1 MPILTQNRTGQRDTG
16 FHAPAMRVTS
26 HKHASVPVVVNVAHF
41 AGSLGV
47 DEFDLT
53 FRPMEYASFATQI
66 EWISRAYQDAL
77 EAVELDAQTALFR
90 RYFCS
95 DLKNQTPA
103 RHGWPLSVSRTL
115 REPCAESWICQ
126 APEAP
131 ARVALWAHHLRDSR
145 GPLARILNA
154 TSLRLDRGA
163 LSHYWSTG
171 ASCVES
177 DTPFDQTT
185 GILSEYEQFLRAQG
199 MSLDRNLI
207 RTWFFVKNVD
217 VNYQGLVGARR
228 EFFALHGLTQD
239 THFVASTGIEGAMA
253 DSRALIAMDAY
264 AIRGVQEEQIEYL
277 KAPGHLGP
285 TSLYGVTFER
295 ATSVA
300 YQDRKHIFISGT
312 ASIDPEGRV
321 LHPGDAERQLDRAV
335 ENVRALLE
343 QAGAALADLGIL
355 IAYARDPADLAM
367 VTRRLSAQCGSVPL
381 AVLHAPVCR
390 PGWLVEIEGRA
401 CIAGDNP
408 ELPSF

>member
-1 MPILTQNRTGQRDTG
+1 MPILTQDRAGQKDAGLPTS
-16 FHAPAMRVTS
+16 AMRVTI
-26 HKHASVPVVVNVAHF
+26 HEHASVPVVVNVAHF
-41 AGSLGV
+41 TGSLGV
-47 DEFDLT
+47 DEFDLVL
-53 FRPMEYASFATQI
+53 RPMEYAGFATQI
-66 EWISRAYQDAL
+66 EWISRAYGDAI
-77 EAVELDAQTALFR
+77 EALGLDAQTALFR

-103 RHGWPLSVSRTL
+103 RHGWPLSVSSTL

-126 APEAP
+126 APEPP
-131 ARVALWAHHLRDSR
+131 ARVVLWAHHLRDSK

-154 TSLRLDRGA
+154 SSLRLIRGE
-163 LSHYWSTG
+163 LSHCWSAG
-171 ASCVES
+171 SSCVES

-185 GILSEYEQFLRAQG
+185 GILSEYEQFLRTQG

-207 RTWFFVKNVD
+207 RTWFFVQNVD
-217 VNYQGLVGARR
+217 VNYQGLVAARR
-228 EFFALHGLTQD
+228 EFFAQHGLTTD
-239 THFVASTGIEGAMA
+239 THFVASTGIEGALA
-253 DSRALIAMDAY
+253 DSRALIGMDAY
-264 AIRGVQEEQIEYL
+264 AIGGVREEQIEYL
-277 KAPGHLGP
+277 KAPDHLGP
-285 TSLYGVTFER
+285 TYVYGVTFER

-300 YQDRKHIFISGT
+300 YKDRKHIFISGT

-321 LHPGDAERQLDRAV
+321 LHPGDAGRQLDRAL

-355 IAYARDPADLAM
+355 VAYVRDPADLAM
-367 VTRRLSAQCGSVPL
+367 VTRRLKTKCGSVPL

-401 CIAGDNP
+401 CIAEDNP

>member
-1 MPILTQNRTGQRDTG
+1 MPILTRHRSSQRDTG
-16 FHAPAMRVTS
+16 LHTPALRVTS
-26 HKHASVPVVVNVAHF
+26 HEHTSVPVVVNVAHV
-41 AGSLGV
+41 AGGPGI
-47 DEFDLT
+47 DEFDLML
-53 FRPMEYASFATQI
+53 RPTEYASFATQI
-66 EWISRAYQDAL
+66 EWISRAYQDAI
-77 EAVELDAQTALFR
+77 EALGLDPQTALFR

-103 RHGWPLSVSRTL
+103 RHGWPLAVSRAL

-131 ARVALWAHHLRDSR
+131 ARVAVWAHHLRDR
-145 GPLARILNA
+145 NGPLARIINGS
-154 TSLRLDRGA
+154 SLRLLRGE
-163 LSHYWSTG
+163 LSHYWSAG
-171 ASCVES
+171 SSCVES
-177 DTPFDQTT
+177 ETSFDQTT
-185 GILSEYEQFLRAQG
+185 GILSEYERFLRAQG
-199 MSLDRNLI
+199 MSLERNLI
-207 RTWFFVKNVD
+207 RTWLFVQNVD
-217 VNYQGLVGARR
+217 INYQGLVAARR
-228 EFFALHGLTQD
+228 EFFALHGLTPE
-239 THFVASTGIEGAMA
+239 THFVASTGIEGTLA

-264 AIRGVQEEQIEYL
+264 AIGGIREEQITYL

-285 TSLYGVTFER
+285 THLYGVTFER

-300 YQDRKHIFISGT
+300 YRDRKHVFISGT

-343 QAGAALADLGIL
+343 QAGAALADLAIL

-367 VTRRLSAQCGSVPL
+367 VTRKLRAKCGNVPL

-401 CIAGDNP
+401 CVAEDNP
-408 ELPSF
+408 GLLAF